1 VSRAD
6 VQILSDIWLPLNLLA
21 MLFAAIYLK

>member
-1 VSRAD
+1 MSRAD
-6 VQILSDIWLPLNLLA
+6 VQILSDIWLQLNLLA

>member
-6 VQILSDIWLPLNLLA
+6 VQILSDIWVPASLLA